1 MVILMRRHEFLDA
14 LGVVLLI
21 LILAAILAAFIA
33 SGDFNGQS
41 EWERF

>member
-14 LGVVLLI
+14 LGVVLLV
-21 LILAAILAAFIA
+21 LVLAALVVALIA